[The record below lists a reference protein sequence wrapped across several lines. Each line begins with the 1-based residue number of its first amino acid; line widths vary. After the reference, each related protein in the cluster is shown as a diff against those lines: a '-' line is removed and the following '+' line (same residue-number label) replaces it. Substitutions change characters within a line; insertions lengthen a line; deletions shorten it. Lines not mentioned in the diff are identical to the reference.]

1 MEAWRG
7 FSCSCAVGV
16 HVVVCAVIRCAVVAV
31 AHVASAV
38 HADMQTCRH
47 VVQLCTGCAVVA
59 VAVDAVVHVA

>member
-1 MEAWRG
+1 MQL
-7 FSCSCAVGV
+7 CSRSACSS
-16 HVVVCAVIRCAVVAV
+16 VCSRCAVVAV

-47 VVQLCTGCAVVA
+47 VVQLCSRCAVVA